1 MNSLDKLL
9 SNIPWKA
16 KIIGLIMSFIV
27 IFGVTALI
35 AGFLIDRQ
43 NHATQSTVSLALER
57 LDAATNARNAVLDM
71 ARAKA
76 ELIAAEEAGQ
86 IRKNAIGMIRA
97 AAILDENIQLL
108 EQKLPDQPKVGELAA
123 ELKSIRPV
131 EIQIIKLGKAN
142 KDQEAFG
149 KMQSVQA
156 SIKKIAGLSDELV
169 ATERETLLQGMQ
181 QSITASRTILI
192 SIGIGLAI
200 AFGIGLL
207 ISIIAANLLTR
218 PLLHTAKAIDALAS
232 GDLSIKVNAYG
243 RDETGQT
250 LSALQT
256 TIKKL
261 HNIISGLHTNS
272 SRLSQ
277 EAEHLNTSAS
287 DAFAVSQK
295 LHQGVQRIQ
304 SDTSVVSTATDN
316 ATAQL
321 NVAANNAQSTA
332 QSAAA
337 AANQMLEMVTT
348 FERFQQEMEGTVE
361 TTRKLAQAAETITSV
376 VGTVNNI
383 SEQTNLLALNAAIEA
398 ARAGDHGRGFA
409 VVADEVR
416 HLATNTREAT
426 EQIQQMADTISSSV
440 DSTVSALGTALK
452 DARNHINDLQEIAAS
467 SSQGSEQARDLQQI
481 MHQVVDLM
489 TEQQNAVSGITS
501 ALGELVQL
509 SESSNSNAESLRA
522 SSSSLTNSAEELQST
537 VRQFTL

>member
-1 MNSLDKLL
+1 
-9 SNIPWKA
+9 
-16 KIIGLIMSFIV
+16 
-27 IFGVTALI
+27 
-35 AGFLIDRQ
+35 
-43 NHATQSTVSLALER
+43 
-57 LDAATNARNAVLDM
+57 
-71 ARAKA
+71 
-76 ELIAAEEAGQ
+76 
-86 IRKNAIGMIRA
+86 
-97 AAILDENIQLL
+97 
-108 EQKLPDQPKVGELAA
+108 
-123 ELKSIRPV
+123 
-131 EIQIIKLGKAN
+131 
-142 KDQEAFG
+142 
-149 KMQSVQA
+149 
-156 SIKKIAGLSDELV
+156 
-169 ATERETLLQGMQ
+169 
-181 QSITASRTILI
+181 
-192 SIGIGLAI
+192 
-200 AFGIGLL
+200 
-207 ISIIAANLLTR
+207 
-218 PLLHTAKAIDALAS
+218 
-232 GDLSIKVNAYG
+232 
-243 RDETGQT
+243 
-250 LSALQT
+250 
-256 TIKKL
+256 
-261 HNIISGLHTNS
+261 LHTNS

-467 SSQGSEQARDLQQI
+467 SSQGSEQARDLQQV